1 MFNKTLENTQE
12 SDFFFGLAG
21 SGEIIS
27 LRNYL
32 LRTNTTVF
40 KTLWNKR

>member
-1 MFNKTLENTQE
+1 MAEFTQE
-12 SDFFFGLAG
+12 HDFFYGLAG
-21 SGEIIS
+21 SVEIIS

-32 LRTNTTVF
+32 IQTNTTVF